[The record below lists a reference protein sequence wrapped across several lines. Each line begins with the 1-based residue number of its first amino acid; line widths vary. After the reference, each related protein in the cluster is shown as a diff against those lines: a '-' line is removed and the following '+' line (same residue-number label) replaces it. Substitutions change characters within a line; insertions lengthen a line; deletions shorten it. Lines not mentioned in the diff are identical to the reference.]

1 MQLRS
6 VALTE
11 QEGELRGRQ
20 DFKGIIGFSGG
31 ERDHS
36 LPTDYKG
43 QTLRVFP

>member
-11 QEGELRGRQ
+11 QEGELRERQ

-31 ERDHS
+31 KRS
-36 LPTDYKG
+36 VVANRL
-43 QTLRVFP
+43 